1 MDFKKMKDLH
11 LARRTKINILAL
23 TGLLA
28 VVTAAGLVIN
38 QGMKKSVSVNLD
50 GNKKE
55 VKTNADTVGEL
66 LKELDVEYKE
76 RDYVDPSINTEIK
89 DKMKVVWK
97 PSHLVTLNIDGD
109 ERKVWTT
116 AKTVEQFLKEEKI
129 RLRDQDRINVPVD
142 AEVKDGMKIDV
153 DIAFKIVLNDGGEEE
168 RVWAISTTVGDF
180 LKDKGIKLNEL
191 DRVKPDL
198 DEKVK
203 KDSKIIITRVKK
215 VTDVVEEPIDFSV
228 VTKKDN
234 NLLSGR
240 EKVVQQGETGKVQRK
255 YEVVLENGKEVS
267 KKLISEKIIKEAK
280 DKIVAVGTK
289 QPVQTVAK
297 AASGGEVS
305 RGSSSG
311 KEFYV
316 NATAYTANCNGCTG
330 KTATGMDLRANP
342 NAKVIAVDPNVI
354 PLGSKVYVEGYGYAV
369 AADTGGRIKGN
380 RIDVFLPSK
389 SAAYQW
395 GTRKVKVKILQ

>member
-11 LARRTKINILAL
+11 LARRTKISILAL